1 MELDLETPLNNIENL
16 FKTMDFKSRPVKSQG
31 PVVTPIAT
39 TQNPTSKMLFRAFDT
54 VKNVLGEEFFNI
66 TFDGK
71 TINVQDKTSNSEF
84 NYTPILT
91 SLVEYMLN
99 KGMNISPLPEIKL
112 KKDLEESLDFFG
124 KTAYYDPSNMEIV
137 LYTQGRHPKDVVRSF
152 AHEMIHHIQNLE
164 GRLEGIS
171 TTNTAEDGRLQ
182 EIEKEAYLEGNI
194 TFREWEDTV
203 KNS

>member
-31 PVVTPIAT
+31 PVVNPIAT
-39 TQNPTSKMLFRAFDT
+39 TQNSTSKMLLRAFDT

>member
-16 FKTMDFKSRPVKSQG
+16 FKTMDFKSRPVKPQE
-31 PVVTPIAT
+31 PIV
-39 TQNPTSKMLFRAFDT
+39 NPIITNQPSTSKMLLRAFDT

-71 TINVQDKTSNSEF
+71 AINVQDKTSNSEF
-84 NYTPILT
+84 NYTPILA
-91 SLVEYMLN
+91 SLVEFMIN
-99 KGMNISPLPEIKL
+99 KGMGVTPLPEIKL
-112 KKDLEESLDFFG
+112 KQDLKESLNFFG
-124 KTAYYDPSNMEIV
+124 RTAYYDPSNMEIV

-164 GRLEGIS
+164 GRLQGI
-171 TTNTAEDGRLQ
+171 TTNNTAEDGHLQ

-194 TFREWEDTV
+194 TFRQWEDTI
-203 KNS
+203 KNP

>member
-16 FKTMDFKSRPVKSQG
+16 FKKMDFKSRPVKSRVSIVKPALTNQ
-31 PVVTPIAT
+31 TPS
-39 TQNPTSKMLFRAFDT
+39 PKMLMAFET
-54 VKNVLGEEFFNI
+54 AKNVLGENFYNI

-71 TINVQDKTSNSEF
+71 TISVQDKTSDSEF
-84 NYTPILT
+84 NYTPILA
-91 SLVEYMLN
+91 SLVEFMLN
-99 KGMNISPLPEIKL
+99 KGMNIAPLPEIKL
-112 KKDLEESLDFFG
+112 KQDLEESLNFFG

-164 GRLEGIS
+164 GRLEGINTS
-171 TTNTAEDGRLQ
+171 NTAEDGHLQ
-182 EIEKEAYLEGNI
+182 EIEKEAYLKGNI

-203 KNS
+203 KNP